1 MSNNSGLFVN
11 KINKDRIY
19 NNVIS
24 KKETNSKDMAKILVY
39 GLMMITLGVASM
51 IIFKKR
57 NDEEDV

>member
-24 KKETNSKDMAKILVY
+24 KKETNSKDMAKIVVY
-39 GLMMITLGVASM
+39 GLMMITLGVASI

-57 NDEEDV
+57 NGEEDV